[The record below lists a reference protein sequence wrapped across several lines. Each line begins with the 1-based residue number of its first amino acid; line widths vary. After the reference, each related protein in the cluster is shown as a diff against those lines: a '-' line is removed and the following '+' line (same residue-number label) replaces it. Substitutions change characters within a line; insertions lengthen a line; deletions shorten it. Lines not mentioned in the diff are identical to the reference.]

1 MTPIIIVSSDQKKIK
16 SYIEDYIR
24 RNYISPGFIFEIS
37 PQGKEI
43 SIEQIR
49 EIKKNVIYSNI
60 KSQLF
65 ILFDFD
71 KASYEAQNAFLKTLE
86 EHPENIHFLLIV
98 KIHYNLAP
106 TVVSRSKVVIL
117 EGASRV
123 NLDSKFTKK
132 LTEFVEKP
140 DLKILAD
147 RNFQAKEY
155 NSNSYLFDKFI
166 TFFRLRITRDK
177 KAVAILKETINLR
190 MLVEN
195 NNVDP
200 QNAVDYLLIRIA
212 QTYQLAPTL

>member
-24 RNYISPGFIFEIS
+24 RNYISPSFIFEIS

-65 ILFDFD
+65 VLFDFD

-86 EHPENIHFLLIV
+86 EHPENIHFLLV
-98 KIHYNLAP
+98 AKIHYNLTP
-106 TVVSRSKVVIL
+106 TVISRSKVVIL
-117 EGASRV
+117 DDDTKVS
-123 NLDSKFTKK
+123 LDPKFIKK
-132 LTEFVEKP
+132 IAEFVERP
-140 DLKILAD
+140 DLKILSD
-147 RNFQAKEY
+147 KSFQTKEY
-155 NSNSYLFDKFI
+155 DSYSSLFDKFI
-166 TFFRLRITRDK
+166 NFFRLRIVKDT
-177 KAVAILKETINLR
+177 KAPTILKEAINLR

-200 QNAVDYLLIRIA
+200 QNAIDYLLIRIA
-212 QTYQLAPTL
+212 QAYRQA